1 MTEWDFHLPK
11 GWEVQQFSRTARI
24 NKDSVHIKV
33 VNTQGEYKR
42 IIMGSDNP
50 SRVYMRKGYGAI
62 DRLNRCAT
70 LLGTDGVYS
79 GSD

>member
-11 GWEVQQFSRTARI
+11 GWEVQKFSRAARI

-42 IIMGSDNP
+42 IIMGSDDP
-50 SRVYMRKGYGAI
+50 GRDYRRKGYGAI
-62 DRLNRCAT
+62 DRLNR
-70 LLGTDGVYS
+70 
-79 GSD
+79 